1 MRMILS
7 QVLAVSVL
15 GTQAVVSITTHFW
28 SAMLREDCA
37 SVTITATCIIIA
49 AQILQ

>member
-7 QVLAVSVL
+7 QVLAVSML

-37 SVTITATCIIIA
+37 SVTMTAMFTIIA
-49 AQILQ
+49 VQILQ